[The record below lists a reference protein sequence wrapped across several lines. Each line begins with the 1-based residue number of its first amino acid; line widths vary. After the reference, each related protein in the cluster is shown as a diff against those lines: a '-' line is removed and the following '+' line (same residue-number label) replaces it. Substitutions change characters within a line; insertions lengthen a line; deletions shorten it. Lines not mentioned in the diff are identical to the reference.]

1 MLNRH
6 FSRHALRLSELRG
19 FAYDIFPKAFR
30 FIYEILT
37 IHLRRFFEVFPRV
50 L

>member
-1 MLNRH
+1 MLNRY
-6 FSRHALRLSELRG
+6 FLWHALRLTFVRG
-19 FAYDIFPKAFR
+19 FAYDIFTEAFR

-37 IHLRRFFEVFPRV
+37 IHLRGFSEGLLKV